1 MTQAEQGECGSG
13 ADIAKRNT
21 DQQQSSDPIF
31 LDESNLLYYLD
42 LREETLAAYEEAI
55 QLAPQE
61 AILHLHKGHALEHL
75 GRLSE
80 AQRSYEDARR
90 LGYNG

>member
-1 MTQAEQGECGSG
+1 MTQAERGEGSSG
-13 ADIAKRNT
+13 TEVAKRNT
-21 DQQQSSDPIF
+21 DQQQSSSPIF
-31 LDESNLLYYLD
+31 LDESNVLYDLD

-61 AILHLHKGHALEHL
+61 AILHLHKGHALEQL

-80 AQRSYEDARR
+80 AQRSYEEARR
-90 LGYNG
+90 LGHTG